1 MAEQTTG
8 SPRTAATWDDLR
20 EWDERYYLH
29 PFRAADEYHHLAV
42 ERGDGAHLVLADGR
56 RVLDF
61 LSQYCCVNLGHSQ
74 PRVAT
79 AIAAAASQLAYV
91 SEPWTSE
98 QRATASKL
106 IVEDLLGDDGWA
118 GGVRFVSTG
127 SEAIE
132 MALMLAR
139 LYTQRNVIVTQ
150 EFSYHGWTEGSVG
163 TTGVRGM
170 RGNLST
176 ADGEVREVPTY
187 IDQHNYALAP
197 APSHWPDWT
206 GETAD
211 DGRLPCVVETERL
224 IRDLLGP
231 ENVAAFVCD
240 VSQAPG
246 IHPPPEYV
254 PQIAEM
260 CRRLGVLW
268 IDDEI
273 LCGFGRMGSWFGYQA
288 FPGVSPDIMTIG
300 KGMTGAAV
308 PAAGVVVSAE
318 IAEFLRARRWWNAN
332 TMAAHP
338 LAMAAVVATIGVMQE
353 EDLVERAARMGAYL
367 GPRLHELMDRHPSVG
382 HVNGAGLFWLVEL
395 VKDTATAERF
405 VPEDRNTMG
414 TGDVDG
420 WPVNRIAAAC
430 LERGVYIS
438 GFVPNTL
445 RIAPPLTVTEA
456 ECDEAIAALDGAL
469 DTLDQDCV

>member
-1 MAEQTTG
+1 MGETTIAT
-8 SPRTAATWDDLR
+8 TATGATWDEVR

-29 PFRAADEYHHLAV
+29 PFKAASEYHHQAV
-42 ERGDGAHLVLADGR
+42 ERGEGSYLVLADGS

-61 LSQYCCVNLGHSQ
+61 LSQYCCVNLGQSQ
-74 PRVAT
+74 PQ
-79 AIAAAASQLAYV
+79 IAAAISEAASRFAYL
-91 SEPWTSE
+91 SEPWATDY
-98 QRATASKL
+98 RATASKL
-106 IVEDLLGDDGWA
+106 IVEDLLGPDDWA

-132 MALMLAR
+132 MALMVAR
-139 LYTQRNVIVTQ
+139 LYTGRSVVVTQ

-197 APSHWPDWT
+197 APSHWPEWT
-206 GETAD
+206 GELD
-211 DGRLPCVVETERL
+211 DGRLPCVVQTERL
-224 IRDLLGP
+224 IQELLGP
-231 ENVAAFVCD
+231 ENVAAFICD

-246 IHPPPEYV
+246 IHPPPEYI

-268 IDDEI
+268 IDDEV
-273 LCGFGRMGSWFGYQA
+273 LCGFGRMGTWFGYQA
-288 FPGVSPDIMTIG
+288 FPGVTPNIMTLG
-300 KGMTGAAV
+300 KGMMGAAV
-308 PAAGVVVSAE
+308 PAAGIVVNNE
-318 IAEFLRARRWWNAN
+318 IAEFLRARRWWNAI

-338 LAMAAVVATIGVMQE
+338 LAMAALVANIEIMLEQDIVAN
-353 EDLVERAARMGAYL
+353 AARMGEYL
-367 GPRLHELMDRHPSVG
+367 GPQLVELESRHPSVG

-395 VKDTATAERF
+395 VKDKATAERF
-405 VPEDRNTMG
+405 VHEDRRTMG
-414 TGDVDG
+414 AGDVSA
-420 WPVNRIAAAC
+420 WPVNRIAASC

-456 ECDEAIAALDGAL
+456 ECDEAIAALDAAL
-469 DTLDQDCV
+469 GELDADCV